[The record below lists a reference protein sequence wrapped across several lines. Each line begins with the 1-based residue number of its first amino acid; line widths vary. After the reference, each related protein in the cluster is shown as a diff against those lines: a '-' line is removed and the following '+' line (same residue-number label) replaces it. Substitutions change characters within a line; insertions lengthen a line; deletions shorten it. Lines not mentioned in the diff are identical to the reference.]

1 MLAVVGTYQNGYV
14 KLDRDYSSDNPVKVI
29 VTFLEDI
36 QTPSEKGLLLSDF
49 SFAKSQKNLENFKGS
64 FSDTVIE
71 ERRLELWK
79 YF

>member
-1 MLAVVGTYQNGYV
+1 MVAVVGTYQNGYV
-14 KLDRDYSSDNPVKVI
+14 KLDKDYSTSTPVKVI

-36 QTPSEKGLLLSDF
+36 QTQTEKGFSLSDF
-49 SFAKSQKNLENFKGS
+49 SFLKSQKNLKNYKGS

-71 ERRLELWK
+71 ERRTELWN